1 MKAGRDGNNQ
11 EPDEM
16 ETNKVRTALEDFLT
30 CLGTYCPE
38 NFMFTVIKEATSY
51 EWVLRRIHETF
62 QLSIGVLISWQALKL
77 KRNQAKNPRHISKD
91 SKLSTNFIPHPF

>member
-1 MKAGRDGNNQ
+1 MKAGRDEHNQ
-11 EPDEM
+11 ELDEV

-38 NFMFTVIKEATSY
+38 NFMFTVINDATSY

-62 QLSIGVLISWQALKL
+62 QLDNRGSISWQALKL
-77 KRNQAKNPRHISKD
+77 KLNLTKNLRHISKD
-91 SKLSTNFIPHPF
+91 SKPSTNFIHHPS